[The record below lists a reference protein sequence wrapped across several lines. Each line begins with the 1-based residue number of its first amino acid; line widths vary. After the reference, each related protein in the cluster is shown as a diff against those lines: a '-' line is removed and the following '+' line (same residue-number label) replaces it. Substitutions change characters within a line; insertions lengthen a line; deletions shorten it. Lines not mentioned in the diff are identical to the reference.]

1 MIKEEFFRIIAIG
14 NQIMNNSENIH
25 LKTKVAMQNYSDD
38 IIRRIDEICKNGK
51 QNTSIINSYKK
62 DYLVFWNESISIESE
77 LFFQKLQENKIEINR
92 NERLKYA
99 LIKNRFQNV
108 HQGMDARKNWNKI
121 IELGYL
127 NERFTK
133 DEIKKLNE
141 IINKDEKDRFEFL
154 KKCYEKKKIP
164 QTKYLR
170 FGDSVAYFNN
180 CNLFKK
186 YFESEQ
192 VVELMSIWKNFN

>member
-1 MIKEEFFRIIAIG
+1 
-14 NQIMNNSENIH
+14 MNDSENLH
-25 LKTKVAMQNYSDD
+25 MKTKEAMVNYSED

-51 QNTSIINSYKK
+51 QNSSIINSYKK

-77 LFFQKLQENKIEINR
+77 LFWQKLQLNKIEINR
-92 NERLKYA
+92 NERLRYA
-99 LIKNRFQNV
+99 LTKNRFQNV
-108 HQGMDARKNWNKI
+108 HQGMDARKNWNEI
-121 IELGYL
+121 IELGYI
-127 NERFTK
+127 NERFTT
-133 DEIKKLNE
+133 DEIKKLDD
-141 IINKDEKDRFEFL
+141 IINKDEKDRFELL
-154 KKCYEKKKIP
+154 KKCYETKKIP

-192 VVELMSIWKNFN
+192 VVELMSIWKNFS